1 MVKYINVNKEK
12 LPVSISYYALEKLK
26 QETGKSIGDWAE
38 NDISYLEPLFF
49 YSLEAGFRAEKK
61 IFDIKREDIIFMLD
75 ECWLDFSSL
84 ITEFFTEVAAG
95 NQKKVKK

>member
-1 MVKYINVNKEK
+1 MVKYINVNKEE

-26 QETGKSIGDWAE
+26 QESGKAIGDWNE

-49 YSLEAGFRAEKK
+49 YALEAGFKAEKK
-61 IFDIKREDIIFMLD
+61 VFDIKREDIIFMLD

-84 ITEFFTEVAAG
+84 ITEFFTEVAG